1 MLLQLFKPQLRFGQ
15 QGVLSEHSSYCME
28 LKSILGLQDA
38 TWIFFRGD
46 HSQCGPGCHHPATG
60 ALSPGVA
67 LSQGLRM
74 LGSETHPKSQP
85 YTWRHLYLLTWVLWH
100 HSSNSSPLRHWTP
113 AVLQEG
119 LNTHLYGIRDAT
131 PTSSDL
137 RSWPS
142 SGLWSFESLAPSD
155 LFRKQLV

>member
-85 YTWRHLYLLTWVLWH
+85 YT
-100 HSSNSSPLRHWTP
+100 
-113 AVLQEG
+113 
-119 LNTHLYGIRDAT
+119 
-131 PTSSDL
+131 
-137 RSWPS
+137 
-142 SGLWSFESLAPSD
+142 
-155 LFRKQLV
+155 